1 MTLRTAAIAFLFAT
15 AACAPALEED
25 AGLSD
30 PIIEDPII
38 EEAIVI
44 EEPAPVAK
52 SPIDCAQEEITG
64 DGIGGTGCPTID

>member
-30 PIIEDPII
+30 PIIE
-38 EEAIVI
+38 EAIVI

-52 SPIDCAQEEITG
+52 SPIECTQEEVTG
-64 DGIGGTGCPTID
+64 DGIGGTGCPAID